1 MRYPSPSLLRNAT
14 CLAEARSRLGSDSP
28 PDCHSLPR
36 RRFATRLGEAWC
48 VPLKYTTEKLNFFYL
63 HSYMKIFQA
72 KRENCNPKPFPEGR
86 VDFCGA
92 KRRDERYILPYCFSL
107 PPSRQ
112 QRLVLFS
119 CFCTAEPPPSSDG
132 GLIGALRFPG
142 LSFTPSPPLRYLV
155 RWRSHLYSP
164 PIRCRAETVKK
175 QSVVFT
181 TDNFYFII

>member
-1 MRYPSPSLLRNAT
+1 M
-14 CLAEARSRLGSDSP
+14 
-28 PDCHSLPR
+28 
-36 RRFATRLGEAWC
+36 
-48 VPLKYTTEKLNFFYL
+48 PLKYTTEKLNFFYL

-72 KRENCNPKPFPEGR
+72 KRKSSNPKPFPEGR

-132 GLIGALRFPG
+132 GLIGARRRFATSRRKAFLIPKPTRYRWIIFLLRSILHNASDCDVMISELFLVLEAVYRDPLICFERRCFENG
-142 LSFTPSPPLRYLV
+142 LVL
-155 RWRSHLYSP
+155 
-164 PIRCRAETVKK
+164 CRNACGKW
-175 QSVVFT
+175 
-181 TDNFYFII
+181 